1 MADGAIREDAGRVRV
16 SKPEPSRDA
25 VKTEDPACLLAGLAG
40 LQQRVGNRAVQRFLA
55 QRSAA
60 NEPMPVDEEVA
71 QRINQERGGGQAL
84 DSSLQT
90 LATEAMGHDLSG
102 VRVHTSR
109 EADTLSRNLSAQ
121 AFTTGRD
128 IFFRAGAYDPHSAA
142 GRELIAHE
150 LTHVV
155 QQSSGAVGSS
165 GSGMVVNPP
174 NDAFEREADAVAGYL
189 SGAAAIAQRQQ
200 VPEEEELAQTRAL
213 AQRQAGVEEEELQRQ
228 PVSAAEEVEAALQGQ
243 KLRKEEEE
251 EAEAPLQRQEVPE
264 KEELV

>member
-1 MADGAIREDAGRVRV
+1 MAGEEVRENAERVRV
-16 SKPEPSRDA
+16 RKPELSRA
-25 VKTEDPACLLAGLAG
+25 TVKAEDPACSLPGLAS

-60 NEPMPVDEEVA
+60 NAPMLVDEQVA
-71 QRINQERGGGQAL
+71 QRINRERGGGQTL

-109 EADTLSRNLSAQ
+109 EADALSRDLSAQ

-128 IFFRAGAYDPHSAA
+128 IFFRAGAYDPHSAG

-155 QQSSGAVGSS
+155 QQRSGIVGSS
-165 GSGMVVNPP
+165 GGGMVVNPP
-174 NDAFEREADAVAGYL
+174 DDAFEREADAVAGCL
-189 SGAAAIAQRQQ
+189 SGAAAITQRQQ
-200 VPEEEELAQTRAL
+200 VPEEEEPVQTRAL

-228 PVSAAEEVEAALQGQ
+228 PVSAEEIEAALQGQ
-243 KLRKEEEE
+243 KLRKGEEE
-251 EAEAPLQRQEVPE
+251 EAGTPVQRQEVPE
-264 KEELV
+264 EEELV